1 MNKKL
6 SLFLIAVA
14 VVAIV
19 VYLGRTTQSNQSIGQ
34 RQSTTKQSK
43 IDTENVFPI
52 FSLSDVD
59 GNILTPDSFRE
70 KPSII
75 WFTTSWCVPCQIGAK
90 KVAKLDD
97 ELGGKAF
104 DVLVVFVDPRENED
118 DLRKWKQKFANEDWI
133 VAFDNP
139 VNPLSK
145 KINLKYL
152 DTKYLLDKNNIIQD
166 IDSQIADER
175 YLEIIKKIVGNL

>member
-6 SLFLIAVA
+6 SLFLITVTVVA
-14 VVAIV
+14 VL
-19 VYLGRTTQSNQSIGQ
+19 VYLGIITQSNQSVEQGGLTTE
-34 RQSTTKQSK
+34 QSG

-52 FSLSDVD
+52 FSLTDVD
-59 GNILTPDSFRE
+59 GNILTPDSFGE
-70 KPSII
+70 KPLII

-104 DVLVVFVDPRENED
+104 DVLVVFVDPREDEN
-118 DLRKWKQKFANEDWI
+118 DLRKWKQKFANEDWN

-139 VNPLSK
+139 LDLLSK

-152 DTKYLLDKNNIIQD
+152 DTKYLLDKNHIIQN
-166 IDSQIADER
+166 IDSQIADEK